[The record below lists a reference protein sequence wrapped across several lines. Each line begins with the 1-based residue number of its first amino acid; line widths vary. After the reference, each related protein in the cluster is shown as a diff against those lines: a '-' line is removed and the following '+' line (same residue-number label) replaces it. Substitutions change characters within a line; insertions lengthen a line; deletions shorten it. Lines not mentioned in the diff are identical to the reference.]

1 MLEPG
6 PEDPGRPLRKRSLTV
21 STVSHHRKPVRVRGR
36 RPWCAGCATD
46 EHLVIE
52 SIQALEPP
60 RTGLVKA
67 SYTCVECDCFYAH
80 SAAVAQVA
88 AIVNRPR
95 QGPGLLQFGGAY
107 LHCGEPMTAGGSE
120 HRGIYA
126 AVSTEQ
132 SGDVPLEVYLRTR
145 VLRCRCGFQM
155 EIPD

>member
-1 MLEPG
+1 M
-6 PEDPGRPLRKRSLTV
+6 
-21 STVSHHRKPVRVRGR
+21 STVSHHRKPVRARGR

-60 RTGLVKA
+60 RTGLVSA
-67 SYTCVECDCFYAH
+67 SYTCVGCDYFYAH
-80 SAAVAQVA
+80 PAAVAQVA
-88 AIVNRPR
+88 VIVNRPR

-107 LHCGEPMTAGGSE
+107 LHCGEPMTAGGLE

-126 AVSTEQ
+126 PEEC
-132 SGDVPLEVYLRTR
+132 GDVSLEVYLRTR
-145 VLRCRCGFQM
+145 VLRCCCGFQM